1 MKFSHTSVTVG
12 AVVVTAVLASTLS
25 AGATALI
32 TGAEIK
38 DGTITARDLADGS
51 VTSAKVHDG
60 TLTRRDMAPG
70 ALIPGPRGV
79 AGQRGPQG
87 VPGPSGGSIGLV
99 TGVPTIQVLP
109 ATAGLHIVRA
119 FCAHN
124 QVAVAPEYSLTW
136 SLHSPAFGPYVGS
149 NVRLNFSMQS
159 PDRTE
164 WIYGFVNTENA
175 AVVKVTAGVLCSTN
189 P

>member
-87 VPGPSGGSIGLV
+87 VPGPSGGYG
-99 TGVPTIQVLP
+99 GCLP
-109 ATAGLHIVRA
+109 PH
-119 FCAHN
+119 
-124 QVAVAPEYSLTW
+124 
-136 SLHSPAFGPYVGS
+136 
-149 NVRLNFSMQS
+149 
-159 PDRTE
+159 
-164 WIYGFVNTENA
+164 YGDPFL
-175 AVVKVTAGVLCSTN
+175 G
-189 P
+189 